1 MTIGIE
7 DLLAE
12 RSIYRNMVAFARA
25 MDERD
30 WDAFA
35 EITSDDVTANLG
47 QGELAGRDTI
57 VAFIRSFLDHCG
69 PTQHL
74 LGNVIIDVDGDTAK
88 SSAYVRDMHIGS
100 GAQSDLRFY
109 TLGRYYDDWQKI
121 DNDWRMVRRVK
132 QNPGYVGSLEIFGE
146 RD

>member
-1 MTIGIE
+1 MTMSIE

-12 RSIYRNMVAFARA
+12 RSIYRNMVAFSRA

-30 WDAFA
+30 WDAFT
-35 EITSDDVTANLG
+35 ELTSEDLTANMG
-47 QGELAGRDTI
+47 QGELTGRGTI
-57 VAFIRSFLDHCG
+57 VAFIRSFLDNCG
-69 PTQHL
+69 PTQHML
-74 LGNVIIDVDGDTAK
+74 SNVIIDVDGDTAK

-100 GAQSDLRFY
+100 GDKSDLTFY

-132 QNPGYVGSLEIFGE
+132 ENPGYVGSLEIFSE
-146 RD
+146 RV

>member
-100 GAQSDLRFY
+100 GNKSDLTFF
-109 TLGRYYDDWQKI
+109 TLGRYFDDWQKI

-132 QNPGYVGSLEIFGE
+132 ENPGYVGSLEIFGE
-146 RD
+146 RV